1 MLNLASN
8 PGDAK
13 QDHSDLCFITSRLA
27 KISKHTEIGEN
38 VDQGK
43 ILHLADKNINW
54 YSHTEICIIL

>member
-13 QDHSDLCFITSRLA
+13 QDHSDVCFITSRLA

-43 ILHLADKNINW
+43 ILHKLVQ
-54 YSHTEICIIL
+54 SH